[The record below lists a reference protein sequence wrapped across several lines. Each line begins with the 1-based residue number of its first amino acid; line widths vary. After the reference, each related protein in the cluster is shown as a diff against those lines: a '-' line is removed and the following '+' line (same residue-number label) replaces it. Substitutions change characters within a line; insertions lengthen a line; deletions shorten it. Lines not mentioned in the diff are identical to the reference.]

1 MKELSVGEQR
11 YQAVMAVLSGG
22 RTVTEVAR
30 DGEVSRQT
38 LHAWLARYEREGMEG
53 MGDRSHRP
61 THCPHQMPALIE
73 VRVPEMRRHK
83 PFWGPRRLVLELARK
98 GVTPTPSASAISL
111 PAPGGRGS
119 PSYDRR
125 RSQEACRG
133 AGPAALDLQRS
144 VKDQPNQLR
153 QASTEAAHP
162 LQIFVRIRLRHDKTC
177 SADALPRFG

>member
-22 RTVTEVAR
+22 RTVMEVAR

-73 VRVPEMRRHK
+73 VRVLEMRRHK
-83 PFWGPRRLVLELARK
+83 PCWGPRRHAQEMARK
-98 GVTPTPSASAISL
+98 SMTPNPAS
-111 PAPGGRGS
+111 
-119 PSYDRR
+119 
-125 RSQEACRG
+125 
-133 AGPAALDLQRS
+133 
-144 VKDQPNQLR
+144 
-153 QASTEAAHP
+153 
-162 LQIFVRIRLRHDKTC
+162 
-177 SADALPRFG
+177 

>member
-1 MKELSVGEQR
+1 MLYTVSADPLHRFRLMLDTPAHEGVERGRAAVPGGHGGPQR
-11 YQAVMAVLSGG
+11 RA
-22 RTVTEVAR
+22 VTEVAR

-125 RSQEACRG
+125 RSQEECRG
-133 AGPAALDLQRS
+133 
-144 VKDQPNQLR
+144 
-153 QASTEAAHP
+153 
-162 LQIFVRIRLRHDKTC
+162 
-177 SADALPRFG
+177 